1 MNRYAVDLD
10 SSLRAVG
17 LGQEVY
23 GVPAETELFSEAP
36 HRPLSS
42 PREWARQAV
51 ERRERCDQED
61 FHCERSYLTRERR
74 DDPPSI

>member
-1 MNRYAVDLD
+1 MNRHTVDLD

-23 GVPAETELFSEAP
+23 GVPAAGELFRNAP

-42 PREWARQAV
+42 PCEWARQAV
-51 ERRERCDQED
+51 ERRDRCDKED

-74 DDPPSI
+74 DDPPSV

>member
-1 MNRYAVDLD
+1 MNRHTVDLD

-23 GVPAETELFSEAP
+23 GVPAAGELFRNAP

-42 PREWARQAV
+42 PCEWARQAV
-51 ERRERCDQED
+51 ERRDRCDKED
-61 FHCERSYLTRERR
+61 FHGQR
-74 DDPPSI
+74 